1 MNSKTEKTLFQEQ
14 ADSEHMKKNFYY
26 YSKEELR
33 FVPVRNFYRKLLIA
47 FLLTAIISGGTFTFI
62 YITFDKMLNPQQNLS
77 ELQARNTQLVA
88 QLKILGNQ
96 YKDLEKKVDK
106 LFNKNN
112 ELRLAVN
119 LTPEEKPEEEFGIG
133 GSLFEN
139 VDPRNTEE
147 EKRILL
153 QLSDF
158 ANKLDVKVKN
168 ELNSYS
174 EVKSKLIENEKF
186 YECLPAIKPVQAAY
200 GDRFGMRYH
209 PILKI
214 RRMHSGVD
222 FLANTGTPVYA
233 PGAGKVI
240 YAGRNGGYGLTLKI
254 DHGYGYVTLYA
265 HLKKIKVKRRQ
276 YVKRGD
282 LIAISGNSGSLST
295 GPHLHYEV
303 RYKGIA
309 LNPKNFIFEDVDIFD
324 YRKKIKNIEKQEQ
337 QAYAFAID

>member
-1 MNSKTEKTLFQEQ
+1 MKSKQERIPFPEQ
-14 ADSEHMKKNFYY
+14 AEIKKMKNKFYY

-33 FVPVRNFYRKLLIA
+33 FVPVQNFYTKFLIALLI
-47 FLLTAIISGGTFTFI
+47 TVVISGLTFSFL
-62 YITFDKMLNPQQNLS
+62 YISYTKWVNPQQNLS
-77 ELQARNTQLVA
+77 ELKARNVQLLA
-88 QLKILGNQ
+88 QLKLLGKQ

-119 LTPEEKPEEEFGIG
+119 LPPEEKQEEFGTG

-139 VDPRNTEE
+139 VDPRNTDE
-147 EKRILL
+147 EKKLLL
-153 QLSDF
+153 QLSDL
-158 ANKLDVKVKN
+158 ANKLDIKVKN
-168 ELNSYS
+168 ELESYS
-174 EVKSKLIENEKF
+174 EVKTKLVENEKF
-186 YECLPAIKPVQAAY
+186 YECIPAIKPVQAAY
-200 GDRFGMRYH
+200 GDRFGMRFH

-214 RRMHSGVD
+214 RRMHAGID

-233 PGAGKVI
+233 TGAGRVI

-309 LNPKNFIFEDVDIFD
+309 LNPKNFIFDDIDIFE
-324 YRKKIKNIEKQEQ
+324 YKEKRKEFQSEQ
-337 QAYAFAID
+337 KKALAFAID

>member
-1 MNSKTEKTLFQEQ
+1 MSLKQEKTLFHGQ
-14 ADSEHMKKNFYY
+14 ADNEQMKKNFYY

-33 FVPVRNFYRKLLIA
+33 FVPVQNFYKKVLVA
-47 FLLTAIISGGTFTFI
+47 FLLTVLISGFTFTFLYVTI
-62 YITFDKMLNPQQNLS
+62 SKSINPQQNLS
-77 ELQARNTQLVA
+77 ELQARNAQLVA
-88 QLKILGNQ
+88 QLKLLGNQ

-119 LTPEEKPEEEFGIG
+119 LPPQEKPEEEFGIG

-158 ANKLDVKVKN
+158 ANKLDIKVKN

-174 EVKSKLIENEKF
+174 EVKSKLVENERF
-186 YECLPAIKPVQAAY
+186 YECIPAIKPVQASY

-214 RRMHSGVD
+214 RRMHAGVD

-309 LNPKNFIFEDVDIFD
+309 LNPKNFIFEDIDIFD
-324 YRKKIKNIEKQEQ
+324 YRKKRKALEEKEQ

>member
-1 MNSKTEKTLFQEQ
+1 MKNSNYGKIPSSKQVE
-14 ADSEHMKKNFYY
+14 ADQMKKEFFY
-26 YSKEELR
+26 YSKKELR
-33 FVPVRNFYRKLLIA
+33 FVPVKNAYKK
-47 FLLTAIISGGTFTFI
+47 FLLVIALTSLFSGITFTFL
-62 YITFDKMLNPQQNLS
+62 YVTFSGIVNPQQNLN
-77 ELQARNTQLVA
+77 ELQERNAQLLA
-88 QLKILGNQ
+88 QLKLLGNQ
-96 YKDLEKKVDK
+96 YRNLEKKV
-106 LFNKNN
+106 NQITSKNN

-119 LTPEEKPEEEFGIG
+119 LPAEDTNDEYGTG
-133 GSLFEN
+133 GFLFEN

-147 EKRILL
+147 EKNILL
-153 QLSDF
+153 QLADYAS
-158 ANKLDVKVKN
+158 KLDLKVRK

-174 EVKSKLIENEKF
+174 EVKTKLAENEKF
-186 YECLPAIKPVQAAY
+186 YECLPAIKPVHANY

-233 PGAGKVI
+233 PGAGRVI

-309 LNPKNFIFEDVDIFD
+309 LNPRNFIFDDVDIFD
-324 YRKKIKNIEKQEQ
+324 YRKQRNQLEKHEEE
-337 QAYAFAID
+337 AFAFAID